1 MNIFLG
7 QPINNVNNG
16 VMQQKVVNNQ
26 AFKVVKGKRFTYY
39 IKTDENGIVK
49 EVVARSS
56 RELAP
61 ADYFIQN
68 VNTCTKKLVM
78 RVPLRMAI
86 WQYDCPNTKIEYK
99 TFGPPG
105 FLNTEAKLIK

>member
-16 VMQQKVVNNQ
+16 VIQQKVVNNQ
-26 AFKVVKGKRFTYY
+26 AFKVVKGKHFTYY

-61 ADYFIQN
+61 ASYFIQN

-78 RVPLRMAI
+78 KVPLRMAI
-86 WQYDCPNTKIEYK
+86 WQYDCPNIKIEYK
-99 TFGPPG
+99 TFGLPG

>member
-1 MNIFLG
+1 LLIFLD

-49 EVVARSS
+49 EVGARIINKLSPCI
-56 RELAP
+56 LL
-61 ADYFIQN
+61 Y
-68 VNTCTKKLVM
+68 TKFRKL
-78 RVPLRMAI
+78 R
-86 WQYDCPNTKIEYK
+86 Q
-99 TFGPPG
+99 
-105 FLNTEAKLIK
+105 EAAF

>member
-7 QPINNVNNG
+7 QPIHNVNNG

-39 IKTDENGIVK
+39 IKTDENGILE

-61 ADYFIQN
+61 ADYFIKN
-68 VNTCTKKLVM
+68 LNTCTKKLVM
-78 RVPLRMAI
+78 RAPLRMAI